1 MPIDNLAKIGSSVVR
16 PVKTDSTAQPAAAPR
31 QELPGSGQTLPASAP
46 QVADVQQAVS
56 RLNDY
61 AQALRRDL
69 QFSID
74 KSSGSTVIKVVDSN
88 SGETI
93 RQIPSEVMLAIAQSL
108 ENAQGLFVNT
118 TA

>member
-1 MPIDNLAKIGSSVVR
+1 MPIDNLAKIGTSVVR
-16 PVKTDSTAQPAAAPR
+16 PVKTDSTAPPATAPR
-31 QELPGSGQTLPASAP
+31 QELPSSGQPLPTPAQ

>member
-1 MPIDNLAKIGSSVVR
+1 MPIDNLNQIGSNVVR

-31 QELPGSGQTLPASAP
+31 QELPGSGQSSPTPAP
-46 QVADVQQAVS
+46 QAVEVKQAVS
-56 RLNDY
+56 RLNEY
-61 AQALRRDL
+61 AQSLRRDL

-74 KSSGSTVIKVVDSN
+74 ESSGSTVIKVIDSN

>member
-1 MPIDNLAKIGSSVVR
+1 MPIDNLAQIGSSVVR
-16 PVKTDSTAQPAAAPR
+16 PVKTDKTAQPAAAPR
-31 QELPGSGQTLPASAP
+31 QELPGSGKPLPAQAP
-46 QVADVQQAVS
+46 STGDVQQAVS

-61 AQALRRDL
+61 AQSLRRDI

-74 KSSGSTVIKVVDSN
+74 KSSGDTVIKVIDSN

-108 ENAQGLFVNT
+108 DNAQGLFVNT
-118 TA
+118 KA

>member
-16 PVKTDSTAQPAAAPR
+16 PVKSDSTAQSAAAPR
-31 QELPGSGQTLPASAP
+31 QELPGGGQALPAPAP
-46 QVADVQQAVS
+46 QTVDVQQAVS

-61 AQALRRDL
+61 AQSLRRDL

-74 KSSGSTVIKVVDSN
+74 KSSGSTVIKVIDSN

>member
-16 PVKTDSTAQPAAAPR
+16 PVKSDSTAQPAAAPR
-31 QELPGSGQTLPASAP
+31 QELPGSGKSLPAQAP
-46 QVADVQQAVS
+46 ATGDVQQAVS

-61 AQALRRDL
+61 AQSLRRDI

-74 KSSGSTVIKVVDSN
+74 KSSGSTVIRVIDSN

-108 ENAQGLFVNT
+108 DNAQGLFVNT